1 MVQILLYAL
10 TAIFV
15 GALFPLQAAVNAT
28 LGRGVGG
35 PVAATLISFG
45 AGFLCLCAINAVAFR
60 QWPSA
65 AALAAQPPAMLVLG
79 GALGA
84 TYLGAN
90 VFLQPRLGAASTLA
104 FVIAGQ
110 LAGALLLDRAGLFGL
125 AVRDLSAGRI
135 AGVVLVLVG
144 VVLVRLT

>member
-1 MVQILLYAL
+1 MVQILVYAL
-10 TAIFV
+10 AAIVV
-15 GALFPLQAAVNAT
+15 GVLFPLQAAVNAA
-28 LGRGVGG
+28 LARGVGG

-45 AGFLCLCAINAVAFR
+45 VGFVCLCAINAAAFR
-60 QWPSA
+60 QWPSGA
-65 AALAAQPPAMLVLG
+65 SLAAQPLALLVLG

-110 LAGALLLDRAGLFGL
+110 LAGALALDRAGLFGL

-135 AGVVLVLVG
+135 AGAVLVLVG
-144 VVLVRLT
+144 AALVRLT